1 MIIKINDKVIETPS
15 DHMTVHDILEW
26 RHIPEAGTAV
36 AVHGRLIPRSRWN
49 SEELDEHDNIT
60 LISAAFGG

>member
-1 MIIKINDKVIETPS
+1 
-15 DHMTVHDILEW
+15 MTVHDILEW

-36 AVHGRLIPRSRWN
+36 AVNGRLIPRSRWN